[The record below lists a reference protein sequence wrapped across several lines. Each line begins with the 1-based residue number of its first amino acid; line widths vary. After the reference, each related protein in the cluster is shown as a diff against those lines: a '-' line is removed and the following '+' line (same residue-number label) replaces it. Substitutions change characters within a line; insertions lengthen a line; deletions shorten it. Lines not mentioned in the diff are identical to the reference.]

1 MADKIAALGDM
12 LMRANYVIAF
22 TGAGISTESG
32 IPDFRSRGEGLWEK
46 IDPEL
51 LSARTLR
58 VDPALF
64 YRYWREMDRVVAGK
78 LPNKGHAALADLSR
92 LGVLRAVVTQNIDGL
107 HQQAGSKRVFEVH
120 GNLTSCRCL
129 KCKGEFPAAV
139 LNEQLAAGADVP
151 LSPCCQAV
159 LRPGVVLFGDR
170 MADDFAAAQQEA
182 YRSDFCLVAG
192 TSLTV
197 WPAAEIPVAV
207 GRFAIVNREET
218 PLDDQAEVRIG
229 EPIGETLAKV
239 VEYVRKRKSTSRDM

>member
-1 MADKIAALGDM
+1 MGDKITALGDM
-12 LMRANYVIAF
+12 LLGANYVIAF

-58 VDPALF
+58 TDPALF
-64 YRYWREMDRVVAGK
+64 YRYWLEMDGVFAAKVPNAG
-78 LPNKGHAALADLSR
+78 HTALADLSR

-120 GNLTSCRCL
+120 GNRTTCRCL
-129 KCKGEFPAAV
+129 KCKGEYPMGV
-139 LNEQLAAGADVP
+139 LREQMVAGAGVP

-197 WPAAEIPVAV
+197 FPAAEIPIAV
-207 GRFAIVNREET
+207 GRFAIVNREPT
-218 PLDDQAEVRIG
+218 PLDGQAELRIG
-229 EPIGETLAKV
+229 EPIGATLAAV
-239 VEYVRKRKSTSRDM
+239 VEYVREKKAK